1 MSLPDEELREPVSH
15 ILPLLVSA
23 GLCLAAGRKPDM
35 DEIVFALEIG
45 GIVGIVL
52 SEWILFMH
60 RQVRCTVLKS
70 TLSFLILLLACKCL
84 GEALATGEF
93 SFPVFWKG
101 LILLGIWNRYCWYI
115 PWVIRKRA
123 GMRTASSR

>member
-15 ILPLLVSA
+15 ILPLLVST

-52 SEWILFMH
+52 SEWTLFMH
-60 RQVRCTVLKS
+60 RQVRCSVL
-70 TLSFLILLLACKCL
+70 
-84 GEALATGEF
+84 
-93 SFPVFWKG
+93 
-101 LILLGIWNRYCWYI
+101 
-115 PWVIRKRA
+115 
-123 GMRTASSR
+123 